1 MAVTCLGK
9 DSSRHAEERTAVNRR
24 ENRMNNDHS
33 KVLALILKSEG
44 GLNED
49 EPTHVGGVSYA
60 GITQKSY
67 TEWRSKSGMKD
78 SPKSVRDLKDHHKV
92 VNAFYDDYFEKYHT
106 WELPEFLQYIY
117 ADFVV
122 NAGSAAVKI
131 IQRMVEVDDDGMWG
145 SGTSKAAE
153 EWKLLIEVEL
163 EDDPNVDNN
172 LITEFHEQKLAHYNN
187 LSEANPDKYGR
198 YLAGWKRRC
207 NSVLAELS
215 NYFEDDVP
223 TPKAVDENEPEQEK
237 QQALNTDRRF
247 TNDPIDIN
255 KVPTI
260 QLLEEIA
267 RRIGDKEIA

>member
-1 MAVTCLGK
+1 
-9 DSSRHAEERTAVNRR
+9 
-24 ENRMNNDHS
+24 MNNDHS

-60 GITQKSY
+60 GITQVSY
-67 TEWRSKSGMKD
+67 DEWRSKARMIQT
-78 SPKSVRDLKDHHKV
+78 PESVRDLKDHLNV
-92 VNAFYDDYFEKYHT
+92 VNAFYNDYFEKYHT

-131 IQRMVEVDDDGMWG
+131 IQRLVEVEDDGVWG
-145 SGTSKAAE
+145 SGTSKAAA
-153 EWKLLIEVEL
+153 EWKELIGIEL
-163 EDDPNVDNN
+163 EDDANVDNN

-187 LSEANPDKYGR
+187 LAEANPDKYGR

-223 TPKAVDENEPEQEK
+223 TPKAVDENEPEQ
-237 QQALNTDRRF
+237 QAADIMQNMNA
-247 TNDPIDIN
+247 TNA
-255 KVPTI
+255 VSFSETPTI
-260 QLLEEIA
+260 QLLEDANAILQELA
-267 RRIGDKEIA
+267 RRCK